1 MVNKHK
7 INNLIESLKNLNK
20 EEFGLGWWVK
30 RDSNGT
36 LVRCIAGQALILENW
51 PEESISSREFN
62 IFSEAANVL
71 QINREQAKWL
81 FYGDFAPDT
90 DLENVTIEAAISA
103 LEIIRT
109 CPTGSELSRYVI
121 KKNGISTYLS

>member
-20 EEFGLGWWVK
+20 EEFGLGWWAK

-121 KKNGISTYLS
+121 KKNGVSTYLS